1 MAAMWGKIKARIAL
15 KPPEILLKSRANDQD
30 DFVEQGAS
38 FLQNGTLISFI
49 QKRLD
54 CRISMRQFLQ
64 NIRVQNLVFLVEGM
78 TSTAEPFAY
87 LIGRLEFG
95 LGIEGRVFLT
105 GPTGT
110 LERYDIWST
119 LLMLIHDI
127 MALEGDMKKPDL
139 GLGAERFA

>member
-1 MAAMWGKIKARIAL
+1 MAAMWGKIKARITL
-15 KPPEILLKSRANDQD
+15 KPPVRNSRSMEGDPSQIAGQ
-30 DFVEQGAS
+30 F
-38 FLQNGTLISFI
+38 FLQNGTLISFM

-95 LGIEGRVFLT
+95 FG
-105 GPTGT
+105 
-110 LERYDIWST
+110 
-119 LLMLIHDI
+119 M
-127 MALEGDMKKPDL
+127 
-139 GLGAERFA
+139 